1 MSAEQLLKV
10 GDIAAAIASL
20 KQQIRAD
27 AADPKYRVFLFQLL
41 AVAGDW
47 QKALDQL
54 NVVGE
59 LDAGALPMV
68 QTYRETIACEV
79 LRKEIFAGRRS
90 PLFLGEPDHWMALLL
105 QSLGLAAA
113 GKWEEAD
120 ARRQEAFEQAPATAG
135 TIDGQKFEWI
145 ADADTRI
152 GPMIEA
158 IVNGRFYWVPVHRI
172 QRIDIEA
179 PCDLRDSVWLP
190 VNFVWAGGG
199 ETVGFIP
206 TRYDQSECHVDDA
219 VKLSRKTEWI
229 EPSPGTIIGQG
240 QRMLVT
246 DAGEYS
252 LMDVRHINFDITSA
266 DSAET
271 GTDSDGAA

>member
-1 MSAEQLLKV
+1 MSAEQLLRD
-10 GDIAAAIASL
+10 GDITAAIASL

-27 AADPKYRVFLFQLL
+27 AANPKYRVFLFQLL
-41 AVAGDW
+41 AVAGEW

-59 LDAGALPMV
+59 LDAGAMPMV

-113 GKWEEAD
+113 QKWQEAD
-120 ARRQEAFEQAPATAG
+120 ARRQEAFEQAPVTGG
-135 TIDGQKFEWI
+135 TIDGQEFEWI
-145 ADADTRI
+145 ADADSRI

-158 IVNGRFYWVPVHRI
+158 IVNGRYYWVPIHRI
-172 QRIDIEA
+172 QQIEIDA

-190 VNFVWAGGG
+190 VNFVWAGSG

-206 TRYDQSECHVDDA
+206 TRYDLSECHVDDA
-219 VKLSRKTEWI
+219 VKLARKTEWV
-229 EPSPGTIIGQG
+229 EPSPGTFIGQG
-240 QRMLVT
+240 QRMLAT
-246 DAGEYS
+246 DGGEYS
-252 LMDVRHINFDITSA
+252 LMDIRHIKFDMTSA
-266 DSAET
+266 DSAESI
-271 GTDSDGAA
+271 TDSDGAA

>member
-1 MSAEQLLKV
+1 MSAEQLLKD
-10 GDIAAAIASL
+10 GDITAAIASL
-20 KQQIRAD
+20 KQQIRGD
-27 AADPKYRVFLFQLL
+27 ASNPKYRIFLFQLL
-41 AVAGDW
+41 AVVGDW

-79 LRKEIFAGRRS
+79 LRTEIFAGRRS

-113 GKWEEAD
+113 GKWDEAD
-120 ARRQEAFEQAPATAG
+120 AAREEAFEQAPATSGA
-135 TIDGQKFEWI
+135 IDGQKFEWI
-145 ADADTRI
+145 ADADSRL
-152 GPMIEA
+152 GPMLEA
-158 IVNGRFYWVPVHRI
+158 IVNGRYYWVPFHRI
-172 QRIDIEA
+172 QQIQVD
-179 PCDLRDSVWLP
+179 PPTDLRDAVWLP
-190 VNFVWAGGG
+190 VNFVWSGGG

-206 TRYDQSECHVDDA
+206 TRYVQSETHAEDA
-219 VKLSRKTEWI
+219 VKLSRKTLWT
-229 EPSPGTIIGQG
+229 EPSPNTVIGHG

-252 LMDVRHINFDITSA
+252 LMDIRQIAFDVSPAATE
-266 DSAET
+266 DSV
-271 GTDSDGAA
+271 DSDGAA